1 MITNVSPAS
10 FVEIL
15 PKSPLLELGDPL
27 ALPGNIGEEC
37 QMSRPLVR
45 IVFILRRGKPILL
58 FELPHQL
65 VKRPII
71 YQVTHSYLG
80 FVALP
85 QDIYR
90 LAL

>member
-1 MITNVSPAS
+1 
-10 FVEIL
+10 
-15 PKSPLLELGDPL
+15 
-27 ALPGNIGEEC
+27 
-37 QMSRPLVR
+37 MSRPLVR